1 MRPEDREESLDKKL
15 NIHTVGR
22 DDALED
28 DHHFP
33 YEPTPYAVLE
43 LLADSGWIGEEN
55 LLLDYGCGKGRASF
69 YLSSATG
76 CRSIGVDFN
85 GGFIAAA
92 EQNRTD
98 YRGDRS
104 RIAFLC
110 GVDFNE
116 GFIAAAEQN
125 RRDYRGD
132 GSRIAFLCEGAERYE
147 VPEDADRF
155 YFFNPFS
162 EKVLQSVIGKILES
176 WYRRPRH
183 LLLMFY
189 YPSDEYIAAL
199 MNVEE
204 LDFLDEID
212 CSELFPGDRRE
223 RILCFEAEGVC

>member
-15 NIHTVGR
+15 NIRTVGR
-22 DDALED
+22 DDAFED

-43 LLADSGWIGEEN
+43 QLADSGWIGEEN

-85 GGFIAAA
+85 EGFIAAA

-98 YRGDRS
+98 YRG
-104 RIAFLC
+104 
-110 GVDFNE
+110 
-116 GFIAAAEQN
+116 N
-125 RRDYRGD
+125 R
-132 GSRIAFLCEGAERYE
+132 SRIAFLCEGAERYE

-212 CSELFPGDRRE
+212 CSEIFPGDRRE
-223 RILCFEAEGVC
+223 RILCFEADDAY

>member
-1 MRPEDREESLDKKL
+1 MRPEDREESLDRKL

-22 DDALED
+22 DDAFED

-69 YLSSATG
+69 YLSSTTG
-76 CRSIGVDFN
+76 CRSIG
-85 GGFIAAA
+85 I
-92 EQNRTD
+92 
-98 YRGDRS
+98 
-104 RIAFLC
+104 
-110 GVDFNE
+110 DFNE
-116 GFIAAAEQN
+116 GFVAAAEQN

-162 EKVLQSVIGKILES
+162 EKVLRVVLGRIRAA
-176 WYRRPRH
+176 WYGAPRPLR
-183 LLLMFY
+183 LFFY
-189 YPSDEYIAAL
+189 YPTDPYLACLSTAP
-199 MNVEE
+199 E
-204 LDFLDEID
+204 LRPLAEID
-212 CSELFPGDRRE
+212 CRDLFPGEDPRE
-223 RILCFEAEGVC
+223 RIVVYEMGGL

>member
-1 MRPEDREESLDKKL
+1 MKPEDREESLDKKL
-15 NIHTVGR
+15 NIRTVGR
-22 DDALED
+22 DDAFED

-43 LLADSGWIGEEN
+43 LLADSGWVGQEN

-69 YLSSATG
+69 YLTSATG
-76 CRSIGVDFN
+76 CRSI
-85 GGFIAAA
+85 
-92 EQNRTD
+92 
-98 YRGDRS
+98 
-104 RIAFLC
+104 

-132 GSRIAFLCEGAERYE
+132 RSRIAFLCEGAERYE
-147 VPEDADRF
+147 VPE
-155 YFFNPFS
+155 
-162 EKVLQSVIGKILES
+162 EES

-212 CSELFPGDRRE
+212 CSEVFPGDRRE
-223 RILCFEAEGVC
+223 RILCFEADDVY